1 MTGDMNAGPVD
12 SLVEALFFPAPP
24 SNLKSPHQ
32 HITDSMRMLALNKKE
47 RSQATTR
54 SRERP
59 LPLEG
64 CLVCRSLTGG
74 QTLQIVSIRSSC
86 FSGVT

>member
-32 HITDSMRMLALNKKE
+32 HITDSMRMLAVNKKE
-47 RSQATTR
+47 HS
-54 SRERP
+54 
-59 LPLEG
+59 
-64 CLVCRSLTGG
+64 
-74 QTLQIVSIRSSC
+74 
-86 FSGVT
+86 